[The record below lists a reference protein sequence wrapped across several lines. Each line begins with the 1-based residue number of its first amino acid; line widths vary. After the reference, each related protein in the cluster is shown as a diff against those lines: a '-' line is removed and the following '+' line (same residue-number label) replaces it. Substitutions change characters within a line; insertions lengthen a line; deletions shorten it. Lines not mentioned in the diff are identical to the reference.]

1 MPASRYVSVTLS
13 YAECDKSF
21 TRSDALA
28 KHMRVQHNT
37 PPVGAN
43 QAARL
48 TNSSAADA
56 DESRDGD
63 ETAEFESGER
73 GPESG
78 VSVAMLA
85 LRAAEDSRAVLATQE
100 VRDYELVSARAAAL
114 PGAPKRRA
122 DVLDDEVV
130 DMDMDKHYYVQK
142 IRLQS
147 AMETREQWMQ
157 QLEALQAEERAIA
170 ENCRDTLD
178 QLLQRTLGCVAF
190 TSLTQG

>member
-37 PPVGAN
+37 PPAGAN

-73 GPESG
+73 
-78 VSVAMLA
+78 L
-85 LRAAEDSRAVLATQE
+85 
-100 VRDYELVSARAAAL
+100 
-114 PGAPKRRA
+114 
-122 DVLDDEVV
+122 
-130 DMDMDKHYYVQK
+130 
-142 IRLQS
+142 
-147 AMETREQWMQ
+147 
-157 QLEALQAEERAIA
+157 
-170 ENCRDTLD
+170 
-178 QLLQRTLGCVAF
+178 
-190 TSLTQG
+190 SLIHI

>member
-1 MPASRYVSVTLS
+1 M
-13 YAECDKSF
+13 
-21 TRSDALA
+21 
-28 KHMRVQHNT
+28 
-37 PPVGAN
+37 
-43 QAARL
+43 
-48 TNSSAADA
+48 
-56 DESRDGD
+56 
-63 ETAEFESGER
+63 
-73 GPESG
+73 
-78 VSVAMLA
+78 
-85 LRAAEDSRAVLATQE
+85 
-100 VRDYELVSARAAAL
+100 RDYELVSARAAAL